1 MASWR
6 QWTKSRAEGAW
17 PLRYWSL
24 APGFP
29 LPTACLV
36 LSCESLQWLP
46 VAFKDNK
53 LFPKVQ
59 KALYNP
65 ACTNL
70 FSALPHWLRVL
81 IMVDSLPLLPQGLCT
96 SILPVNILGW
106 LPLGLTGLLSEQP
119 KGLSRIFSSTTIWR
133 HQFFDAQPSLW
144 SNSHIHTWQLEK
156 PKLLINF
163 LKLYSTI

>member
-1 MASWR
+1 MGWGPGGLLE
-6 QWTKSRAEGAW
+6 TVDEVEG
-17 PLRYWSL
+17 RGSL
-24 APGFP
+24 TPKVLKPGPRFP
-29 LPTACLV
+29 LTHRQ
-36 LSCESLQWLP
+36 CESLQWLP

-96 SILPVNILGW
+96 SVLPVNILGW
-106 LPLGLTGLLSEQP
+106 LPLGLTGLISEQS

-133 HQFFDAQPSLW
+133 HQFFGAQPSLW
-144 SNSHIHTWQLEK
+144 SNSHIRTWLLEK
-156 PKLLINF
+156 P
-163 LKLYSTI
+163 